1 MSSNANFAVTP
12 RYEIATCSTANT
24 NWDGTGT
31 IVTLFTAGPNGSR
44 VDQIG
49 WGAAGTTSAGQLK
62 FFFRESNED
71 TWVFM
76 FALGVSAVTAD
87 TTTGLPWNG
96 GATNLN
102 IVLAAGAEIGI
113 ATSVTNTINVHTT
126 LAGDF

>member
-1 MSSNANFAVTP
+1 MSSNASFATTP
-12 RYEIATCSTANT
+12 RYEIATVTTANT

-31 IVTLFTAGPNGSR
+31 IVTLFTAGDNGSR

-62 FFFRESNED
+62 FFFREDSED

-76 FALGVSAVTAD
+76 FCIGVDAVTAS
-87 TTTGLPWNG
+87 TTVNPWNG
-96 GATNLN
+96 GAANLN
-102 IVLAAGAEIGI
+102 IVLAGGAEIGI
-113 ATSVTNTINVHTT
+113 ATSVTNTINVHVT